1 MSQATAIAGVDVY
14 GAIYDTRAAS
24 RALYTT
30 AFLGQWG
37 WRTWEFAVAL
47 ILIEL
52 YPDTLLLVA
61 LYGLLDALVKLVT
74 GSAIGS
80 YIDRTERWPAA
91 TLMYL
96 LQNGCIA
103 ASAVTAAL
111 LIWLGGPSMDSKVGC
126 FESCA

>member
-1 MSQATAIAGVDVY
+1 MSQAPAVPEVDLCDVT
-14 GAIYDTRAAS
+14 YDTRAAR

-30 AFLGQWG
+30 SFLGQWG

-91 TLMYL
+91 TLMYI

-111 LIWLGGPSMDSKVGC
+111 LIWLGGPSMDSKV
-126 FESCA
+126 SCS